1 MGGIFSFFVALF
13 GGTYYGGKYTC
24 EQAKLNKYNKSNAA
38 KERYRNRLKA
48 TMCATLQYEQTVKN
62 NILNGRN
69 YEKICTEFGDDFKF
83 VFGSHW
89 QSILK
94 IPPLPPVL
102 DPKIYK
108 DAAYSFY
115 VPANHIYWVYRL
127 ILASNG
133 KVDNGLLTQGYSV
146 GGIMEKEMSI
156 KFAQCIERRLISSG
170 RTNLRL
176 VLEQKDSY
184 DMGAIKIETLCNHPY
199 KRVW

>member
-1 MGGIFSFFVALF
+1 MIDMGGIFAFFVALF

-69 YEKICTEFGDDFKF
+69 YEK
-83 VFGSHW
+83 
-89 QSILK
+89 
-94 IPPLPPVL
+94 
-102 DPKIYK
+102 
-108 DAAYSFY
+108 
-115 VPANHIYWVYRL
+115 IYWVYRL